1 METNQNKKKAPLF
14 TVDETHPGFIKNL
27 PKEYHKY
34 LNKEDK
40 TDNKTKIVT
49 YIILLKFLKSTDYIN
64 DEIEEVIY
72 DENSIQDYFD
82 THSFLICKGFENLEY
97 TIINLLKTCEFVDL
111 ENSII
116 ISDNK
121 TLSES
126 LGFLNDTTKNSIFKF
141 MNINNDLKQILEDY
155 LEVQSEYLDS
165 FGEVETY
172 GGELASLY
180 EEVKNLNINKGDE

>member
-82 THSFLICKGFENLEY
+82 THSFLICKDFKNLEY
-97 TIINLLKTCEFVDL
+97 TILNLLKTCEFVDL

-141 MNINNDLKQILEDY
+141 MHINNNLKEILEDY